1 MFMKKV
7 KICIL
12 LMMGLF
18 IFCSCESEGNSKE
31 NFANVQMTENAQESD
46 EKESNITA
54 DNQDEVITTDKVSEQ
69 DEIVNQDNVDEISLY
84 VVETIM
90 TMDQAYAE
98 EKEAIIKIISN
109 FSDIDYENARVLD
122 SCQNEIIEGDVLLL
136 IANNAEKDIKVYGYK
151 SEEYTCRGIIIRY
164 GGINSY
170 FDYSWD
176 DIRGPRG
183 LYVADFDKDGKD
195 EIAICLSGGYGT
207 GYSVERLIIFEES
220 DESRQLVSYELTSEK
235 QQSEI
240 ERILDFDIDLANWEF
255 IVNRN
260 GQSERVID
268 IKKHASRNS
277 NNEFGIDY
285 LNHIHYEVQNDKI
298 VMYTNVGIE
307 FDTFKGFTVGFQ
319 NDEGKIGFDVIY
331 EDEQFRLE

>member
-1 MFMKKV
+1 MGNKIIKCFLCIVTVMVMFSA
-7 KICIL
+7 
-12 LMMGLF
+12 
-18 IFCSCESEGNSKE
+18 CSKNDS
-31 NFANVQMTENAQESD
+31 VQTEQNIQVTENELEID

-195 EIAICLSGGYGT
+195 EIAICLSGVYGT

-285 LNHIHYEVQNDKI
+285 LNNIHYEVQNDKI
-298 VMYTNVGIE
+298 VMYTKVGIE

-331 EDEQFRLE
+331 ENGEFMLK

>member
-1 MFMKKV
+1 MGNKFMKIF
-7 KICIL
+7 ICIVTIMVML
-12 LMMGLF
+12 SA
-18 IFCSCESEGNSKE
+18 CSRNDSVQAEQ
-31 NFANVQMTENAQESD
+31 NVQVVENDLGLE
-46 EKESNITA
+46 EKDI
-54 DNQDEVITTDKVSEQ
+54 DITTDRQDETTITDTVSEQ
-69 DEIVNQDNVDEISLY
+69 DEVTNEDGVGEASLY

-151 SEEYTCRGIIIRY
+151 SEEYTCRGIVIRY

-268 IKKHASRNS
+268 LKKHASRNS

-285 LNHIHYEVQNDKI
+285 LNHLHYEVQNDKI
-298 VMYTNVGIE
+298 VMYINVGIE

-319 NDEGKIGFDVIY
+319 NNEGQFGFDVIY
-331 EDEQFRLE
+331 ENGEFMLK

>member
-1 MFMKKV
+1 MGNKFMKIF
-7 KICIL
+7 ICIVTIMVML
-12 LMMGLF
+12 SA
-18 IFCSCESEGNSKE
+18 CSRNDSVQAEQ
-31 NFANVQMTENAQESD
+31 NVQVVENDLGLE
-46 EKESNITA
+46 EKDI
-54 DNQDEVITTDKVSEQ
+54 DITTDRQDETTITDTVSEQ
-69 DEIVNQDNVDEISLY
+69 DAVTNEDGVGEASLY

-151 SEEYTCRGIIIRY
+151 SEEYTCRGIVIRY

-207 GYSVERLIIFEES
+207 GHSVERLIIFEES

-268 IKKHASRNS
+268 LKKHASRNS

-285 LNHIHYEVQNDKI
+285 LNHLHYEVQNDKI
-298 VMYTNVGIE
+298 VMYINVGIE

-319 NDEGKIGFDVIY
+319 NNEGQFGFDVIY
-331 EDEQFRLE
+331 ENGEFMLK

>member
-1 MFMKKV
+1 
-7 KICIL
+7 
-12 LMMGLF
+12 MMGLF
-18 IFCSCESEGNSKE
+18 IFCSCESEKNSGD
-31 NFANVQMTENAQESD
+31 NSANVQMPENVQESD
-46 EKESNITA
+46 EKNIDITT

-69 DEIVNQDNVDEISLY
+69 DEVINEDNLDEISLY
-84 VVETIM
+84 VVEPIM
-90 TMDQAYAE
+90 TMDQVYAE
-98 EKEAIIKIISN
+98 EKETIIKIISN

-122 SCQNEIIEGDVLLL
+122 SCQNEIIEGDVLFL
-136 IANNAEKDIKVYGYK
+136 IADNTEKDIKVYGYK

-164 GGINSY
+164 GSVNSY

-176 DIRGPRG
+176 DVWGPRG

-195 EIAICLSGGYGT
+195 EIALCLAGGYGT

-220 DESRQLVSYELTSEK
+220 DENRQLVSYELTREK

-240 ERILDFDIDLANWEF
+240 EEVLDFDINLSNWEF

-260 GQSERVID
+260 GRIERVID
-268 IKKHASRNS
+268 LKNHSSRNS

-285 LNHIHYEVQNDKI
+285 LNHIHYEVQKDKI
-298 VMYTNVGIE
+298 IMYTNVGIE

-331 EDEQFRLE
+331 ENEQFRLK

>member
-1 MFMKKV
+1 MGNKFMKV
-7 KICIL
+7 CLCLATIMVIL
-12 LMMGLF
+12 SA
-18 IFCSCESEGNSKE
+18 CSRNDSVQAEQ
-31 NFANVQMTENAQESD
+31 NVQVVENDLGLE
-46 EKESNITA
+46 EKDI
-54 DNQDEVITTDKVSEQ
+54 DITTDRQDETTITDTVSEQ
-69 DEIVNQDNVDEISLY
+69 DAVTNEDGVGEASLY

-151 SEEYTCRGIIIRY
+151 SEEYTCRGIVIRY

-268 IKKHASRNS
+268 LKKHASRNS

-285 LNHIHYEVQNDKI
+285 LNHLHYEVQNDKI
-298 VMYTNVGIE
+298 VMYINVGIE

-319 NDEGKIGFDVIY
+319 NNEGQIGFDVIY
-331 EDEQFRLE
+331 ENGEFMLK